1 MHDKQVRRRRAV
13 LAVLVVISLV
23 LLTDY
28 FGESTSS
35 PLHRVQRGIVAVLSP
50 VQSGA
55 STVFSPVS
63 DVANWVSSTL
73 HAKTQRDELRH
84 QVQQLNQ
91 QLATLRTKQIHDA
104 ELSRLAA
111 LDKSIGVNQYAPVG
125 ASVIERDPSLWY
137 QTVQVNA
144 GSGDGV
150 SVDDPVIADGGLVGK
165 VTDVTGSSAI
175 VTLLTNAS
183 STDQFGVTAMV
194 TDEVGNTGVLVPAV
208 GNPNQMVLQDLPNRA
223 VIRPGMQV
231 VTAGYKDRANPQL
244 NSLYPH
250 GILIGTVASFN
261 PNELLN
267 NGQVPVTPT
276 ADVRN
281 FTSVQ
286 ILTKVNA
293 GTEAAQVTK

>member
-23 LLTDY
+23 LLTEY
-28 FGESTSS
+28 FGESSSS

-63 DVANWVSSTL
+63 DVANWVSTTL
-73 HAKTQRDELRH
+73 HARTQRDELRQ

-91 QLATLRTKQIHDA
+91 QLATLKTKQIRYGQ
-104 ELSRLAA
+104 LQRQVG
-111 LDKSIGVNQYAPVG
+111 LDQAIGVRNFAPVG
-125 ASVIERDPSLWY
+125 ANVIERDPSLWY
-137 QTVQVNA
+137 QTVQLDA
-144 GSGDGV
+144 GSGEGV
-150 SVDDPVIADGGLVGK
+150 SVNDPVIADGGLVGK

-183 STDQFGVTAMV
+183 SNDQFGVTATV

-231 VTAGYKDRANPQL
+231 VTAGYKDPANAQL
-244 NSLYPH
+244 NSLYPP
-250 GILIGTVASFN
+250 GILIGKVASFN

-267 NGQVPVTPT
+267 NGEVPVTPT

-286 ILTKVNA
+286 ILTKVNS
-293 GTEAAQVTK
+293 GIESAQVTP